1 MYVYA
6 RHEMQ
11 LELLAAKLS
20 LVSAEEG
27 EPHSS
32 VLAVRVTRCPF
43 PPASV
48 LHTEAEPFDAFR
60 RAMESEIERVRLR
73 AERTRAAPRV
83 RGETTHRL
91 GVGPPAHARPVWA
104 GLEACFPPSS
114 SSSSLP
120 TANRNRSSTRCID
133 GHKARRPSPWKGPS
147 MAHHDWC

>member
-48 LHTEAEPFDAFR
+48 LHTEAEPFDAD
-60 RAMESEIERVRLR
+60 
-73 AERTRAAPRV
+73 
-83 RGETTHRL
+83 
-91 GVGPPAHARPVWA
+91 
-104 GLEACFPPSS
+104 SS
-114 SSSSLP
+114 
-120 TANRNRSSTRCID
+120 
-133 GHKARRPSPWKGPS
+133 
-147 MAHHDWC
+147 